1 VATLTIGPDPVGL
14 PVPTVRPVSADV
26 DAIDD
31 ELLDDELLDDE
42 LLDVELTDDELAA
55 LALAADPVDDVPADA
70 VPIDIY
76 AGRNPTADFLPRWYM
91 PPVQMR
97 RASWWHRWA
106 VVAVVV
112 GFLTVD
118 VFGLCI
124 TYGLLTAA

>member
-1 VATLTIGPDPVGL
+1 MATLTIGPDPVGL
-14 PVPTVRPVSADV
+14 PVPTVQPVAADV

-31 ELLDDELLDDE
+31 DAIDDER
-42 LLDVELTDDELAA
+42 LDVELTDDELAA

-91 PPVQMR
+91 PPVMMR
-97 RASWWHRWA
+97 RASCWHRWA

-118 VFGLCI
+118 LFGLCI